1 MEKSIIADA
10 VVADVVFTLSADLAE
25 SVAASAEMAMDS
37 QFDFRKSCDA
47 MAGVLGSLKSDGVLT
62 FATYEVVRKRFESVA
77 AVRAR
82 DNGAVD
88 PEGAAND
95 CFLRV
100 AAFIKEY
107 HGLTKPKAE
116 NADAKRMA
124 EKREAE
130 KAKALNL
137 AAGKSA
143 SDLEAAKRA
152 LYSEA
157 SDESIA
163 QAKALEKVI
172 KVVQSVE
179 KDAVATQMK
188 PLIDA
193 ANAGHKA
200 IMEFMKAQNDP
211 TLLGDYVVLLNRTL
225 EIWKDQKAQGIIA

>member
-10 VVADVVFTLSADLAE
+10 VASDVVFTLSADLAE
-25 SVAASAEMAMDS
+25 RVAGAAEMAMDS
-37 QFDFRKSCDA
+37 QFDFRKSCDSVA
-47 MAGVLGSLKSDGVLT
+47 SVLGSLKSDGVLT
-62 FATYEVVRKRFESVA
+62 FAAYEVVRKRFESVA

-130 KAKALNL
+130 KAKALTL

-143 SDLEAAKRA
+143 ADLEDAKRA

-179 KDAVATQMK
+179 KDAVSIQMK
-188 PLIDA
+188 PLLSA
-193 ANAGHKA
+193 ANDGHKA
-200 IMEFMKAQNDP
+200 IMEFLKGKNDP
-211 TLLGDYVVLLNRTL
+211 VLLGDYVVLLKKSL
-225 EIWKDQKAQGIIA
+225 GVWAAK